1 MLSGWRWTPRLATLA
16 MLGAIVIF
24 GANFAISRYGTK
36 HGLVA
41 EDLVALRFGTAI
53 PLLLPLFLRRG
64 LRTCAG
70 IGWRRGIALVLT
82 SGAPMNLLMTTGLTY
97 APAAHGAALGPGTVT
112 VVGVVY
118 GVVISR
124 VVPPVL
130 TQAGLALVFAG
141 LAAVALA
148 GAASGSA
155 SVVFGDLCFFLTGL
169 LWGFYPVLTHRWRI
183 DPMTGAAVC
192 AVLSLPYVVG
202 YFTFGHPNLLRADP
216 SLVLGQALFQGVI
229 NTIIGLWL
237 WGSAIRVVGM
247 SRTQLYP
254 PLIPVVGALMAVPIL
269 GEVPGPIQAAG
280 IVLIVGGLG
289 LAAYSNRRAIRRLE
303 AGPAAERE
311 P

>member
-1 MLSGWRWTPRLATLA
+1 MLSGLRWTPRLATLA
-16 MLGAIVIF
+16 MLGAVVIF
-24 GANFAISRYGTK
+24 GANFAISRFGTK
-36 HGLVA
+36 HGLSA

-53 PLLLPLFLRRG
+53 LVLLPLFLRRG
-64 LRTCAG
+64 VKTCAG
-70 IGWRRGIALVLT
+70 VGWGRGIALAFT
-82 SGAPMNLLMTTGLTY
+82 SGAPMNLLMNTGLTY
-97 APAAHGAALGPGTVT
+97 APAAHGSALGPGTVT

-118 GVVISR
+118 SIVISR
-124 VVPPVL
+124 IVPPAL
-130 TQAGLALVFAG
+130 TQVGLALVLAG

-155 SVVFGDLCFFLTGL
+155 NVVFGDICFFLTGL

-183 DPMTGAAVC
+183 DPMTGAAIC

-202 YFTFGHPNLLRADP
+202 YFTLGHPNLLRADP
-216 SLVLGQALFQGVI
+216 WLVLGQALFQGVI

-269 GEVPGPIQAAG
+269 GEVPGPIQTIG
-280 IVLIVGGLG
+280 VVLIVGGLG
-289 LAAYSNRRAIRRLE
+289 LSAYSNRRAIKRLE
-303 AGPAAERE
+303 AGSSAETK